1 MHVAGLA
8 LPPFIPGEGRAGCNP
23 SFFLLLATLLGVLR
37 RVFVHVPGKV
47 LRIRYNRGLVGE
59 EGKPV
64 ECNLADDEHR
74 RYFPLG
80 AVGVHGEGIVSETR
94 Y

>member
-8 LPPFIPGEGRAGCNP
+8 LPPSIPGECRASRNP
-23 SFFLLLATLLGVLR
+23 SFLLLLATLLGVLR

-47 LRIRYNRGLVGE
+47 LRVRYHRGLVGE

-64 ECNLADDEHR
+64 ECDLADDEHR
-74 RYFPLG
+74 RHFPLG
-80 AVGVHGEGIVSETR
+80 AVGVHGEGIVGETR
-94 Y
+94 D